1 MLLNLIMS
9 GDLRAL
15 LIGTLLIVPS
25 VVICLTVHEA
35 SHGLA
40 AYLMGDRTA
49 QASGRL
55 TLDPLAHIDPW
66 GFVCMML
73 LGFGWARP
81 VPVNI
86 SQFKNRRL
94 GMGVTAAAGPFSNVV
109 LSFIAYL
116 ATILLALKAS
126 PETNNFVMILCQFFS
141 YIAAL
146 SIGLA
151 VFNLLPVHPL
161 DGSRIL
167 DAILPF
173 RAQLRYQNFMNR
185 YGSIVL
191 LIVIAFLWIG
201 GLSTLISGAQIT
213 VYRWARAAAGLIV
226 G

>member
-1 MLLNLIMS
+1 MLLDLIMG

-15 LIGTLLIVPS
+15 LIGLLLGVPA
-25 VVICLTVHEA
+25 VVICLTFHEA
-35 SHGLA
+35 AHGLA
-40 AYLMGDRTA
+40 AYAMGDRTA

-94 GMGVTAAAGPFSNVV
+94 GMGLVAFAGP
-109 LSFIAYL
+109 A
-116 ATILLALKAS
+116 A
-126 PETNNFVMILCQFFS
+126 NFVLGFFAYVVMLVIWIKFYPVSGFAEILYLFFQ
-141 YIAAL
+141 YIGTL
-146 SIGLA
+146 SIGLG
-151 VFNLLPVHPL
+151 VFNLIPIHPL

-173 RAQLRYQNFMNR
+173 RAQVRYQNFMNR
-185 YGSIVL
+185 YAPIIL
-191 LIVIAFLWIG
+191 LAVIAFLWIG
-201 GLSTLISGAQIT
+201 GLSWLLAGARQT
-213 VYRWARAAAGLIV
+213 VLGWAMSAVRLFF
-226 G
+226 